1 MINKDLFVQY
11 LQKNR
16 GKKVNLFCDIET
28 ATCNKKTGRIN
39 PSKYHSFTYSL
50 AISFFLSSQTLP
62 DYFICS
68 SFEDMFNIIFEYGNK
83 KSQYHLNFHNG
94 NKYDNHFLISEIS
107 RDFPH
112 VKIYNSF
119 IRNAVN
125 NISTMTKS
133 KLDEFDKKGAI
144 LEKRVKTSNNVE
156 AEIFLNGFNFLT
168 VDNFVKTNTSIS
180 VIGKKL
186 KDKGYIT
193 DEYLKTD
200 FNYSKFDLEDDLSI
214 PVLKEYVKEI
224 FKSLNDEDLIYIR
237 NDVIILALCYK
248 YYSDLFFGFDYNEY
262 TFTSNIKKEY
272 TVDNDFS
279 SFQLLKKIG
288 KSKLSYTN
296 YHFHNLNFFDYLN
309 RYYRGGLNF
318 YNYKYLG
325 KVLKNG
331 ISFDINSSYPYVM
344 YHFKLPTF
352 LQSYYDFKKPTK
364 CAIEYD
370 FNYITFFTIPI
381 NYSNE
386 LLNLIPSKIFRQIL
400 VKYYSS
406 KNGEIYISSIIVNLL
421 NEMFNLNIKEL
432 TITSYVTFNAEDFG
446 AKNVLEHNYYIKTQ
460 GKQSKKI
467 NMITPENITLT
478 DEKNDRVFSKEEID
492 GAKVL
497 LNGIYGIPAL
507 RSHFNLFRRNENNEI
522 YNIENGFENSERNV
536 IFSACV
542 TAYAFYNL
550 LSPLKNLP
558 THLIDEYFW
567 YCDTDSLYL
576 DKKALQYMPK
586 DMFHKMNLGKWDIE
600 NEHIEKFYILN
611 HKKYAYVSNGK
622 IKFRCGGVRKSNFN
636 IDVSF
641 EDFIKYQFSDGV
653 KIPNTRSIRNE
664 WNTISIYEGT
674 TLLEH
679 GKDYP
684 DNYSKEN
691 EEFKKSII
699 ESIHQSFINEAE
711 QDTSSQLL
719 YVETEYGTIS
729 TRDFIPERAQGDYDL
744 YYFMKDSKL
753 FKNLLNK

>member
-1 MINKDLFVQY
+1 MINKDLFIQY
-11 LQKNR
+11 LQKNK

-28 ATCNKKTGRIN
+28 ATCNKKTGRVN

-68 SFEDMFNIIFEYGNK
+68 SFEEMFSIIFEYGNK
-83 KSQYHLNFHNG
+83 KSQYQLIFHNG
-94 NKYDNHFLISEIS
+94 NKYDNHFLIAETV
-107 RDFPH
+107 RDFPN
-112 VKIYNSF
+112 VKIYNAY
-119 IRNAVN
+119 IRNAIN
-125 NISTMTKS
+125 NKSTMTKS
-133 KLDEFDKKGAI
+133 NLDEFDKKGAI

-168 VDNFVKTNTSIS
+168 VDNFVKTNTSIA

-200 FNYSKFDLEDDLSI
+200 FNYSKFDIDEDLSI

-224 FKSLNDEDLIYIR
+224 FKSLNDEEITYIR

-248 YYSDLFFGFDYNEY
+248 YYSELFFGFDYNEY

-272 TVDNDFS
+272 TLDNIFS
-279 SFQLLKKIG
+279 SFQLLKRIG
-288 KSKLSYTN
+288 KLKLSYTN
-296 YHFHNLNFFDYLN
+296 YYFHNLNFFDYLN

-364 CAIEYD
+364 CTIEYD

-381 NYSNE
+381 EKANE
-386 LLNLIPSKIFRQIL
+386 LLDMIPSKIFRQIL

-406 KNGEIYISSIIVNLL
+406 KDGEIYISSIIIKLL

-432 TITSYVTFNAEDFG
+432 IITSYVTFNAEDFG

-467 NMITPENITLT
+467 NMITPENISLT
-478 DEKNDRVFSKEEID
+478 NEKNDRVFSKEEID

-507 RSHFNLFRRNENNEI
+507 RSHFNLFRRNENNDI

-550 LSPLKNLP
+550 LTPLKHLP
-558 THLIDEYFW
+558 THLIDHYFW

-586 DMFHKMNLGKWDIE
+586 NMFHKMNLGKWDIE

-636 IDVSF
+636 TDVSF
-641 EDFIKYQFSDGV
+641 EDFIEHQFSDGV
-653 KIPNTRSIRNE
+653 KIPNTRSIRND
-664 WNTISIYEGT
+664 WNTISIYEGS

-684 DNYSKEN
+684 ENYSKEN
-691 EEFKKSII
+691 EELKNSII
-699 ESIHQSFINEAE
+699 ESIHQSFMNEAE

-719 YVETEYGTIS
+719 YVETEHGTIS
-729 TRDFIPERAQGDYDL
+729 TRDFIPERPRGDYDL
-744 YYFMKDSKL
+744 YYFMQDSKL
-753 FKNLLNK
+753 FKQLLNK

>member
-1 MINKDLFVQY
+1 MINKDLFIQY
-11 LQKNR
+11 LQKNK

-28 ATCNKKTGRIN
+28 ATCNKKAGHIN

-50 AISFFLSSQTLP
+50 AISFFLTSQSLP
-62 DYFICS
+62 DYFICQ
-68 SFEDMFNIIFEYGNK
+68 SFEEMFNIIFEHGNK
-83 KSQYHLNFHNG
+83 KSQYQLNFHNG
-94 NKYDNHFLISEIS
+94 NKYDNHFLISEIV
-107 RDFPH
+107 RDFPD
-112 VKIYNSF
+112 VKIYNCF
-119 IRNAVN
+119 IRNAIN
-125 NISTMTKS
+125 NKSTMTKS
-133 KLDEFDKKGAI
+133 NLDEFDRKGSI
-144 LEKRVKTSNNVE
+144 LEKRVKTSNNLE
-156 AEIFLNGFNFLT
+156 AEIFLNGFNFVT
-168 VDNFVKTNTSIS
+168 VDNFVKTNTSIA

-200 FNYSKFDLEDDLSI
+200 FNYSKFDVDGDLST
-214 PVLKEYVKEI
+214 PALKYYVKEI
-224 FKSLNDEDLIYIR
+224 FNSLNDNELTYIR

-248 YYSDLFFGFDYNEY
+248 YYSELFFDFDYNEY
-262 TFTSNIKKEY
+262 TFTSNIKKAY
-272 TVDNDFS
+272 TEDNDFS

-288 KSKLSYTN
+288 KAKLSYTN

-352 LQSYYDFKKPTK
+352 LQSYYDFKKPTN
-364 CAIEYD
+364 CVIEYD

-381 NYSNE
+381 EKANE
-386 LLNLIPSKIFRQIL
+386 LLDIIPSKIFRQIL

-406 KNGEIYISSIIVNLL
+406 KDGEIYISSIIINLL
-421 NEMFNLNIKEL
+421 NEMFDLNIKEL

-467 NMITPENITLT
+467 NMITPENISLT

-507 RSHFNLFRRNENNEI
+507 RSHFNLFRRNENNDI

-550 LSPLKNLP
+550 LTPLKHLP
-558 THLIDEYFW
+558 THLIDKYFW

-576 DKKALQYMPK
+576 DKKSLQYMPK

-636 IDVSF
+636 TNVSF
-641 EDFIKYQFSDGV
+641 EDFIEHQFSDGV

-664 WNTISIYEGT
+664 WNTISIYEGS

-684 DNYSKEN
+684 EYYSKEN
-691 EEFKKSII
+691 EELKKSII

-719 YVETEYGTIS
+719 YVETEHGTIS

-744 YYFMKDSKL
+744 YYFMQDSKL
-753 FKNLLNK
+753 FKELLKK

>member
-1 MINKDLFVQY
+1 MINKDLFIQY
-11 LQKNR
+11 LQKNK

-68 SFEDMFNIIFEYGNK
+68 SFEEMFSIIFEYGNK
-83 KSQYHLNFHNG
+83 KSQYQLIFHNG
-94 NKYDNHFLISEIS
+94 NKYDNHFLITETV
-107 RDFPH
+107 RDFPN
-112 VKIYNSF
+112 VIIYNAY
-119 IRNAVN
+119 IRNAIN
-125 NISTMTKS
+125 NKSTMTKS
-133 KLDEFDKKGAI
+133 NLDEFDKKGAI

-156 AEIFLNGFNFLT
+156 AEIFLNGFNFVT
-168 VDNFVKTNTSIS
+168 VDNFVKTNTSIA

-200 FNYSKFDLEDDLSI
+200 FNYSKFDVDEDLSI

-224 FKSLNDEDLIYIR
+224 FNSLNDEEITYIR

-248 YYSDLFFGFDYNEY
+248 YYSELFFGFDYNEY

-272 TVDNDFS
+272 TLDNAFS

-288 KSKLSYTN
+288 KVKLSYIN

-364 CAIEYD
+364 CTIEYD

-381 NYSNE
+381 EKANE
-386 LLNLIPSKIFRQIL
+386 LLDMIPSKIFRQIL

-406 KNGEIYISSIIVNLL
+406 KDGEIYISSIIIKLL

-432 TITSYVTFNAEDFG
+432 IITSYVTFNAEDFG

-467 NMITPENITLT
+467 NMITPENISLT
-478 DEKNDRVFSKEEID
+478 NEKNDRVFSKEEID

-550 LSPLKNLP
+550 LIPLKHLP
-558 THLIDEYFW
+558 THLIDQYFW

-586 DMFHKMNLGKWDIE
+586 NMFHKMNLGKWDIE

-611 HKKYAYVSNGK
+611 HKKYAHVSNGK

-636 IDVSF
+636 TDVSF
-641 EDFIKYQFSDGV
+641 EDFIEHQFSDGV
-653 KIPNTRSIRNE
+653 KIANTRSIRNE
-664 WNTISIYEGT
+664 WNTISIYEGS

-684 DNYSKEN
+684 EYYSKEN
-691 EEFKKSII
+691 EELKKSII
-699 ESIHQSFINEAE
+699 ESIHQTFIKEAE

-719 YVETEYGTIS
+719 YVETEHGTIS
-729 TRDFIPERAQGDYDL
+729 TRDFIPERPQGDYDL
-744 YYFMKDSKL
+744 YYFMQDSKL
-753 FKNLLNK
+753 FKELLNK